1 MFKAIRWFLVA
12 LMPFLGL
19 YLGTMCI
26 PELKPKW
33 EIGFP
38 FSTGEVG
45 LVDDGKTLLLIEQ
58 QNDPASSNR
67 KQTFERL
74 IGIDTLS
81 GEEQLRVELPQEVRH
96 ANALG
101 SRTVKLSADGGLMLF
116 LDSKEKSILLYDWK
130 RNGIIRRYRCEPA
143 FTNIN
148 EAMVNGDTL
157 LALTSDTYT
166 QGKPDSYLMAWNAHS
181 EQPKWSIHIGEMA
194 GDLCLSP
201 DGKMAIMYVR
211 TNNQFQLV
219 FVDTIRGKIIR
230 RQAGIIRD
238 VKWSTDSCQMSLL
251 YVDGNQAFFEQY
263 AYLGQDF
270 TSISK
275 ELLTIPPFATT
286 RNRPYFVL
294 HTYPGNSALRS
305 KIRNSLDQDWGAF
318 LDRLWPV
325 EAKVSVL
332 EPETGKVIRSL
343 TLDPSKIFG
352 RIIFLPD
359 FDAALIHDGWNLHHW
374 SLSEKSTW
382 PKWTGLMIGI
392 LLASLLAWK
401 NLKLKAHR
409 LPT

>member
-1 MFKAIRWFLVA
+1 MFKVLRWFLVA
-12 LMPFLGL
+12 ILPFVGL
-19 YLGTMCI
+19 YLGARCI
-26 PELKPKW
+26 PEHECLWKKS
-33 EIGFP
+33 FP
-38 FSTGEVG
+38 FSMAEVG

-58 QNDPASSNR
+58 HDDPASENR
-67 KQTFERL
+67 KITFESL
-74 IGIDTLS
+74 IGINTLS
-81 GEEQLRVELPQEVRH
+81 GDEQFRIELPKEVRK
-96 ANALG
+96 ADAVG
-101 SRTVKLSADGGLMLF
+101 SRYLKLSVDGGSMLF
-116 LDSKEKSILLYDWK
+116 LDSKQKSIFLYDWK
-130 RNGIIRRYRCEPA
+130 RKLIIRSYRCEPT
-143 FTNIN
+143 FTNIT
-148 EAMVNGDTL
+148 EAVVKNDIL
-157 LALTSDTYT
+157 LATTMNANA
-166 QGKPDSYLMAWNAHS
+166 QGNSDSYLVAWNSSS
-181 EQPKWSIHIGEMA
+181 ELPKWSIHIGEMA
-194 GDLCLSP
+194 SDLCLSP

-219 FVDTIRGKIIR
+219 FVDTVRGKIIR

-275 ELLTIPPFATT
+275 EQLTIPPFATT

-294 HTYPGNSALRS
+294 HTYPGNSAFRS

-359 FDAALIHDGWNLHHW
+359 FDAALIHDGWNLHCW
-374 SLSEKSTW
+374 SSLERSKW
-382 PKWTGLMIGI
+382 PKWSGLILGI
-392 LLASLLAWK
+392 LVASLLAWMDLQFK
-401 NLKLKAHR
+401 VR
-409 LPT
+409 RSPS